1 MSTIISRLREPLSH
15 QGRASFAQATVLSCV
30 VGAIRGI
37 SLVAFIPAALALTSS
52 APAWG
57 LTALVQSPAKPTDLV
72 RTRVGTE
79 PARLDRCPRRL
90 RPRLLRRRV
99 PAVDALLLGCLR
111 LPDEHASRHR

>member
-57 LTALVQSPAKPTDLV
+57 LSLRGWIGVLAACALASFVVEYLLSMRSYSVAFDFLTNMHRAIGDKVAALPLGSFGPATP
-72 RTRVGTE
+72 G
-79 PARLDRCPRRL
+79 
-90 RPRLLRRRV
+90 
-99 PAVDALLLGCLR
+99 
-111 LPDEHASRHR
+111 

>member
-52 APAWG
+52 H
-57 LTALVQSPAKPTDLV
+57 
-72 RTRVGTE
+72 
-79 PARLDRCPRRL
+79 PRG
-90 RPRLLRRRV
+90 
-99 PAVDALLLGCLR
+99 D
-111 LPDEHASRHR
+111 